1 MNIDCVKNLLLAIDS
16 LFDEKLKQND
26 SFPLITADQICNKLS
41 DKGYTF
47 AEIAHYI
54 DELNTEGL
62 INSHTSSKKT
72 LTNPI
77 KIALTLILN
86 SISLKFKNFSLKV
99 TLRSFTNSFN
109 SSQHSLLCFALYSFT
124 HISVLDLYFIFST
137 PLQKAVFYIITRK
150 CEQINI

>member
-41 DKGYTF
+41 DKEYTF

-62 INSHTSSKKT
+62 INAQLVNSDGRPVGFVVFK
-72 LTNPI
+72 LT
-77 KIALTLILN
+77 KEG
-86 SISLKFKNFSLKV
+86 
-99 TLRSFTNSFN
+99 RD
-109 SSQHSLLCFALYSFT
+109 H
-124 HISVLDLYFIFST
+124 
-137 PLQKAVFYIITRK
+137 LQKLCQPEIY
-150 CEQINI
+150 N

>member
-1 MNIDCVKNLLLAIDS
+1 MDIDCVKNLLLAIDS

-62 INSHTSSKKT
+62 INAQIVNSDGRPVGFVVSKLTKEGKAHLQNLCQPEFYRKLKRWIGETTVSVSLAGIIQFSKK
-72 LTNPI
+72 L
-77 KIALTLILN
+77 
-86 SISLKFKNFSLKV
+86 
-99 TLRSFTNSFN
+99 
-109 SSQHSLLCFALYSFT
+109 
-124 HISVLDLYFIFST
+124 
-137 PLQKAVFYIITRK
+137 
-150 CEQINI
+150 